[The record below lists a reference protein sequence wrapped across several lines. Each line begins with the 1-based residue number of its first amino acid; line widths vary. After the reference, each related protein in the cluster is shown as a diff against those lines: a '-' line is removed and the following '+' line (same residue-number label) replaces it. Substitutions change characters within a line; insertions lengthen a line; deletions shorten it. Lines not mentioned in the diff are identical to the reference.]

1 MDEDF
6 PILKAIAR
14 WSEMIN
20 CVYRTQEAV
29 KAFNDKDARR
39 AGRPKLSCATVLFS
53 IKYGREKTMIG
64 TLYLFMMTSR
74 FDATDP
80 RDKVFALVGLT
91 GDIEKSFVDYSKSNE
106 DVMKE
111 LNLMLLDGRIEATMG
126 SVLDIWSLLT
136 REEDDE
142 ITEPSWVVDLFKI
155 QDSMY
160 TPMMTGYPSTSP
172 EIERKPEIHFP
183 TEDGNEVSCT

>member
-1 MDEDF
+1 
-6 PILKAIAR
+6 
-14 WSEMIN
+14 
-20 CVYRTQEAV
+20 
-29 KAFNDKDARR
+29 
-39 AGRPKLSCATVLFS
+39 
-53 IKYGREKTMIG
+53 
-64 TLYLFMMTSR
+64 MTSR

-91 GDIEKSFVDYSKSNE
+91 SDIEKSFVDYSKSNE

-136 REEDDE
+136 REEDNE

-183 TEDGNEVSCT
+183 TEDGNELSGAHSAATARPSAHSTHLKTEAASTHTSLIFAL